1 MNSFRKWLYKPK
13 KHDNS
18 LLAQFYYADEELNA
32 VATELD
38 SFDGRKDPER
48 CATLVY
54 QLRQCQDKVLTICS
68 QLMDEVMPSDRACR
82 DFRSKF
88 PDDVLQEN
96 LAGQLWFGAECLA
109 AGSSILNRETESAVM
124 RPLAKALA
132 KSLESVRELLRE
144 QCLRNSMEFT
154 DKLRESLMLFDRLF
168 AEFELSYVSAM
179 VPVKTA
185 LEYNHQ
191 QDIIVLFSET
201 LQRALK
207 LGLLAQD
214 LVDTCDPALMFT
226 IPRLAIVCG
235 LLVLPDGPLNLQ
247 RQLSEL
253 FRPFRNLL
261 CKIRDLLWTLTSQE
275 LERLEKALCSTDPAP
290 SSVGSYPTRK
300 ADEYITKF
308 HQDFPTTQKVAG
320 KLAHSV
326 AKKEEDNNSS
336 CPAEEGGRTGTTTT
350 TGPPPPPSRRKGHEE
365 GDTSSCSSSSSACT
379 GSDSSSVTSA
389 ECQDDEEIA
398 LALQAAEIASRNQ
411 IRSRFKSS
419 EDLIHRLFVCIS
431 GVADQLQTNFASDL
445 RAILKAVFLINASQ
459 TEEVVAEECDEE
471 EEEVDGS
478 SSALLDQEPWYV
490 DNGSFLTFPDQQE
503 HTDEQEHLDT
513 TDLRR
518 SPLPCHHG
526 TSHVP
531 SGLSTPDDS
540 PDDDSSQLR
549 EQQQAETDSLGH
561 TPPSSL
567 SHTSDGTPPPIL
579 VSLQHGHVPFPLDR
593 MQQLLSPPAWIPDES
608 APHCMSCQS
617 VFTVVRRRHHCRN
630 CGKVFCGRCSANTV
644 PLPRY
649 GHVKPVRVCNRCF
662 MFHVTHFAVTE
673 ASLS

>member
-1 MNSFRKWLYKPK
+1 MNSLRKWLYKPK
-13 KHDNS
+13 KHDTS

-48 CATLVY
+48 CASLVY

-68 QLMDEVMPSDRACR
+68 QLMDEVMPIERACR

-132 KSLESVRELLRE
+132 KSLETVREQLRE
-144 QCLRNSMEFT
+144 QCLRNSMEFP
-154 DKLRESLMLFDRLF
+154 DKLRDSLCLFDRLF

-201 LQRALK
+201 LQRALS
-207 LGLLAQD
+207 LGLLSQD
-214 LVDTCDPALMFT
+214 LVDACDPALMFT

-275 LERLEKALCSTDPAP
+275 LQLLEKALCSTDPTP
-290 SSVGSYPTRK
+290 TSDSSGTYPMCK

-308 HQDFPTTQKVAG
+308 HQDYPTTQRVAG
-320 KLAHSV
+320 KLSQ
-326 AKKEEDNNSS
+326 KNNSS
-336 CPAEEGGRTGTTTT
+336 NAATAPEVESTDQGRTGQ
-350 TGPPPPPSRRKGHEE
+350 SVERRTSDE
-365 GDTSSCSSSSSACT
+365 GDTSSCSSTSSACGT
-379 GSDSSSVTSA
+379 NCDSSSVTSA
-389 ECQDDEEIA
+389 ASECQDDEEIA

-411 IRSRFKSS
+411 IRGRFKSS

-445 RAILKAVFLINASQ
+445 RAILKAVFLINASP
-459 TEEVVAEECDEE
+459 TEEEPVEEAEEG
-471 EEEVDGS
+471 EEEVDSGN
-478 SSALLDQEPWYV
+478 SALLDDAWYV
-490 DNGSFLTFPDQQE
+490 NNSSFLTFPGQQFQQE
-503 HTDEQEHLDT
+503 TSEEE
-513 TDLRR
+513 RR
-518 SPLPCHHG
+518 SSLP
-526 TSHVP
+526 SNVP
-531 SGLSTPDDS
+531 FRLRQSTPTPNGS
-540 PDDDSSQLR
+540 PVDDDDSGLH
-549 EQQQAETDSLGH
+549 QQDNAETDSLDQ

-567 SHTSDGTPPPIL
+567 SQTSDGTPPLTMHRPT
-579 VSLQHGHVPFPLDR
+579 SAPYSDSPSTFPLNA
-593 MQQLLSPPAWIPDES
+593 QLSTPPAWIPDES

-630 CGKVFCGRCSANTV
+630 CGKVFCGKCSANAV

-662 MFHVTHFAVTE
+662 MFHVTHFTVTE

>member
-1 MNSFRKWLYKPK
+1 MNSLRKWLYKPK
-13 KHDNS
+13 KHDTS

-48 CATLVY
+48 CASLVY

-68 QLMDEVMPSDRACR
+68 QLMDEVMPIDRACR

-132 KSLESVRELLRE
+132 KSLETVREQLRE
-144 QCLRNSMEFT
+144 QCLRNSMEFP
-154 DKLRESLMLFDRLF
+154 DKLRESLCLFDRLF

-201 LQRALK
+201 LQRALS
-207 LGLLAQD
+207 LGLLSQD
-214 LVDTCDPALMFT
+214 LVDACDPALMFT

-275 LERLEKALCSTDPAP
+275 LQLLEKALCSTDPTP
-290 SSVGSYPTRK
+290 TSDSSGTYPMCKT
-300 ADEYITKF
+300 DEYITKF
-308 HQDFPTTQKVAG
+308 HQDYPTTQSQHCRSSFRVAG
-320 KLAHSV
+320 KLSQ
-326 AKKEEDNNSS
+326 KNNSS
-336 CPAEEGGRTGTTTT
+336 SNAAPAEVANADQGRTGHTVE
-350 TGPPPPPSRRKGHEE
+350 RRTNDE
-365 GDTSSCSSSSSACT
+365 GDTSSCSSTTSSACGT
-379 GSDSSSVTSA
+379 NSDSSSVTSA
-389 ECQDDEEIA
+389 ASECQDDEEIA

-411 IRSRFKSS
+411 IRGRFKSS

-445 RAILKAVFLINASQ
+445 RAILKAVFLINASPFQ
-459 TEEVVAEECDEE
+459 QETSEE
-471 EEEVDGS
+471 ERRSSLPSNVPFRLSQSTPSPDGS
-478 SSALLDQEPWYV
+478 PV
-490 DNGSFLTFPDQQE
+490 D
-503 HTDEQEHLDT
+503 
-513 TDLRR
+513 
-518 SPLPCHHG
+518 
-526 TSHVP
+526 
-531 SGLSTPDDS
+531 
-540 PDDDSSQLR
+540 DDDSGLLQPDH
-549 EQQQAETDSLGH
+549 AETDSLDQ

-567 SHTSDGTPPPIL
+567 SQTSDGTPPLTMHRATTVAPY
-579 VSLQHGHVPFPLDR
+579 SGSPSSTFPLDG
-593 MQQLLSPPAWIPDES
+593 QLSTPPAWIPDES

-630 CGKVFCGRCSANTV
+630 CGKVFCGKCSANAV

>member
-1 MNSFRKWLYKPK
+1 MNSLRKWLYKPK
-13 KHDNS
+13 KHDSS

-48 CATLVY
+48 CASLVY

-68 QLMDEVMPSDRACR
+68 QLMDEVMPLERACR

-132 KSLESVRELLRE
+132 KSLETVREQLRE
-144 QCLRNSMEFT
+144 QCLRNSMEFP
-154 DKLRESLMLFDRLF
+154 DKLRESLCLFDRLF

-201 LQRALK
+201 LQRALS
-207 LGLLAQD
+207 LGLLSQD
-214 LVDTCDPALMFT
+214 MVDACDPALMFT

-275 LERLEKALCSTDPAP
+275 LQLLEKALCSTDPTP
-290 SSVGSYPTRK
+290 TPDSSGTYPMCKT
-300 ADEYITKF
+300 DEYITKF
-308 HQDFPTTQKVAG
+308 HQDYPTTQRVAG
-320 KLAHSV
+320 KLSQ
-326 AKKEEDNNSS
+326 KNNSS
-336 CPAEEGGRTGTTTT
+336 TAATAPEVDSTDQGRTG
-350 TGPPPPPSRRKGHEE
+350 PAVERRKNDE
-365 GDTSSCSSSSSACT
+365 GDTSSCSSSSSACGT
-379 GSDSSSVTSA
+379 SSDSSSVTSA
-389 ECQDDEEIA
+389 ASECQDDEEIA

-411 IRSRFKSS
+411 IRGRFKSS

-445 RAILKAVFLINASQ
+445 RAILKAVFLINASP
-459 TEEVVAEECDEE
+459 TEEEPVEEAEEG
-471 EEEVDGS
+471 EEEVDSGN
-478 SSALLDQEPWYV
+478 SALLDDAWYV
-490 DNGSFLTFPDQQE
+490 NNGSFLTFPGQQLQQE
-503 HTDEQEHLDT
+503 TSVNEEE
-513 TDLRR
+513 RR
-518 SPLPCHHG
+518 SSLP
-526 TSHVP
+526 SNVP
-531 SGLSTPDDS
+531 FRLGQSTPTPNGS
-540 PDDDSSQLR
+540 PVDDDDSGLL
-549 EQQQAETDSLGH
+549 QQDNAETDSLDQ

-567 SHTSDGTPPPIL
+567 SQTSDGTPPLTMHRPT
-579 VSLQHGHVPFPLDR
+579 SAPYSNSPSTFPLDA
-593 MQQLLSPPAWIPDES
+593 QLLTPPAWIPDES

-630 CGKVFCGRCSANTV
+630 CGKVFCGKCSANAV